1 MGGNRMHEEIIK
13 EMREL
18 EDSLVYH
25 SKRYY
30 EEDAPEISDRDYDMM
45 FARLKELEGLYPQYA
60 SENSPTR
67 RVGGAVA
74 ERFEKVRHEV
84 NMGSLADVFSMEEL
98 DAFLE
103 KTGKELLYT
112 VECKIDGLSVLL
124 TYENGVFVKGATRG
138 DGTFGEDVTENLR
151 TVKSIPL
158 KLPTAIPKLLV
169 RGEIYMP
176 KKVFA
181 ALNRD
186 REENGQAPFANPRN
200 AAAGSLRQLDSALCA
215 RRGLEII
222 VFSLE
227 MCSEPLPDGH
237 RARLD
242 YLEGLGFTVSPYRRL
257 CGGDEVAAAVK
268 EISEMRPSL
277 AFDIDGAVVKV
288 DDINARL
295 EIGELANLP
304 KWAAAYKYPPEVKE
318 STVLDIAIQVGRTG
332 VLTPNAVLESVKIAG
347 STVSRATLHNIDY
360 IRAKDIRIGDRVLV
374 HKAGDIIPEVVCSLP
389 EKRSADSVPYE
400 MPGLCP
406 SCGGKTVRDEG
417 EAAVRCTNASC
428 PAQLH
433 RTLLHFARA
442 MGIDNLG
449 ESVLHSLIDN
459 GLVKSAAELYTL
471 TAERLCTLERFGEK
485 SAARLLASIE
495 GSKNATLAQ
504 LIYALGIRQVG
515 EKAAI
520 TLAERFGSIDA
531 FAAADEEALTA
542 INDIG
547 AVTARFI
554 TEYFAEEQNMLLL
567 RRLKELGV
575 KTEQPAVE
583 KGTALEGMTV
593 VVTGTLPSLKR
604 SEAEALIRRHG
615 GTAASSVSKKT
626 SLLLCGSDAGSKLAK
641 AQALGVRII
650 DEAEFLRLI
659 GQAL

>member
-1 MGGNRMHEEIIK
+1 MHEEIIK
-13 EMREL
+13 EMRLL
-18 EDSLVYH
+18 EEQLEYH

-30 EEDAPEISDRDYDMM
+30 EEDAPEISDREYDEM
-45 FARLKELEGLYPQYA
+45 FAHLKELEVLYPQYA
-60 SENSPTR
+60 SQTSPTQ

-74 ERFEKVRHEV
+74 ERFSKVRHEV
-84 NMGSLADVFSMEEL
+84 NMGSLSDVFSMEEL
-98 DAFLE
+98 SAFVAKIGE
-103 KTGKELLYT
+103 ALLYT

-124 TYENGVFVKGATRG
+124 TYENGVFTLGATRG
-138 DGTFGEDVTENLR
+138 DGTYGEDVTANLK

-158 KLPTAIPKLLV
+158 KLSRPIEKLLV
-169 RGEIYMP
+169 RGEVYMP
-176 KKVFA
+176 KAVFA
-181 ALNRD
+181 ALNAE
-186 REENGQAPFANPRN
+186 REEQGLSPFANPRN

-227 MCSEPLPDGH
+227 YCSEPIPSGH
-237 RARLD
+237 KARLD
-242 YLEGLGFTVSPYRRL
+242 FLEGLGFTVSPYRKQ
-257 CGGDEVAAAVK
+257 CVGQGVAAAVE
-268 EISEMRPSL
+268 EISTMRQAL

-288 DDINARL
+288 DDIAERA

-318 STVLDIAIQVGRTG
+318 STVLDIVVQVGRTG
-332 VLTPNAVLESVKIAG
+332 VLTPNAVLESVRIAG

-360 IRAKDIRIGDRVLV
+360 IHAKDIRIGDRVLV
-374 HKAGDIIPEVVCSLP
+374 HKAGDIIPEVVRSLP
-389 EKRSADSVPYE
+389 EKRSKDSTPYE
-400 MPGLCP
+400 MPKLCP
-406 SCGGKTVRDEG
+406 SCGGAVTRDEG

-449 ESVLHSLIDN
+449 ESVLQTLIDK
-459 GLVKSAAELYTL
+459 GFVKSAADLYTL
-471 TAERLCTLERFGEK
+471 NSDEIAAMDRFGEK
-485 SAARLLASIE
+485 SAARLLESVDKSKTASLD
-495 GSKNATLAQ
+495 K

-520 TLAERFGSIDA
+520 TLAEKFGDIDA
-531 FAAADEEALTA
+531 LAAADEETLTG

-547 AVTARFI
+547 AITAGLIR
-554 TEYFAEEQNMLLL
+554 EYFAVEQNT
-567 RRLKELGV
+567 RLIESLK
-575 KTEQPAVE
+575 AVGINTKQAMEE

-604 SEAEALIRRHG
+604 NEAEALIRKHG
-615 GTAASSVSKKT
+615 GTVASSVSKKT

-641 AQALGVRII
+641 AQSLGVEII
-650 DEAEFLRLI
+650 DEAEFLRRI
-659 GQAL
+659 GLL

>member
-1 MGGNRMHEEIIK
+1 MHEEIIK
-13 EMREL
+13 EMRLL
-18 EDSLVYH
+18 EQQIEYH
-25 SKRYY
+25 SRRYY
-30 EEDAPEISDRDYDMM
+30 EEDSPEISDREYDMM
-45 FARLKELEGLYPQYA
+45 FARLKALEGQYPQYA
-60 SENSPTR
+60 SPASPTQ

-74 ERFEKVRHEV
+74 ERFEKVKLEV
-84 NMGSLADVFSMEEL
+84 NMGSLSDVFSMEEL
-98 DAFLE
+98 SAFIA
-103 KTGKELLYT
+103 KTGKDLQYT

-124 TYENGVFVKGATRG
+124 TYEDGVFVKGATRG
-138 DGTFGEDVTENLR
+138 DGTYGEDVTANLK

-158 KLPTAIPKLLV
+158 KLNTPVKHLVV
-169 RGEIYMP
+169 RGEVYMP
-176 KKVFA
+176 KAVFA
-181 ALNRD
+181 ELNRE
-186 REENGQAPFANPRN
+186 REENAQPPFANPRN

-215 RRGLEII
+215 RRRLEII

-227 MCSEPLPDGH
+227 LCSDPIPNGH
-237 RARLD
+237 KERLD
-242 YLEGLGFTVSPYRRL
+242 YLEAQGFAVSPYRKV
-257 CGGDEVAAAVK
+257 CVGKGVAEAVE
-268 EISEMRPSL
+268 EISTLRPSL

-288 DDINARL
+288 NDINQRA

-318 STVLDIAIQVGRTG
+318 STVLDIVVQVGRTG

-360 IRAKDIRIGDRVLV
+360 IHAKDIRIGDRVLV
-374 HKAGDIIPEVVCSLP
+374 HKAGDIIPEVVRSLP
-389 EKRSADSVPYE
+389 EKRCECSVPYE
-400 MPGLCP
+400 MPAVCP
-406 SCGGKTVRDEG
+406 SCGGATTRDEG

-449 ESVLHSLIDN
+449 ESVLQTLIDK
-459 GLVKSAAELYTL
+459 GFVTSAADLYTL
-471 TAERLCTLERFGEK
+471 DAEKLAAMERFGEK
-485 SAARLLASIE
+485 SAARLIE
-495 GSKNATLAQ
+495 SAEKSKNASLSQ
-504 LIYALGIRQVG
+504 LIYGLGIRQVG

-531 FAAADEEALTA
+531 LSHADEETLKA

-547 AVTARFI
+547 DITARLI
-554 TEYFAEEQNMLLL
+554 TKYFSIEQNVALIA
-567 RRLKELGV
+567 RLKELGLN
-575 KTEQPAVE
+575 TEQAIEE

-604 SEAEALIRRHG
+604 NEAEALIRKHG

-626 SLLLCGSDAGSKLAK
+626 SLLLCGSDAGSKLTK
-641 AQALGVRII
+641 AQSLGIKII

-659 GQAL
+659 GMA